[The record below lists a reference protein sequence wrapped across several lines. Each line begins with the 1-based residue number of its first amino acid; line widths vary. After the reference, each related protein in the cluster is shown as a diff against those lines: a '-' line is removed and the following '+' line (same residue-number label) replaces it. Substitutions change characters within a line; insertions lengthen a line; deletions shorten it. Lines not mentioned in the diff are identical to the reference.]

1 MTVTARAGSLTYET
15 HNRLRT
21 DIIQGSIR
29 PNERLIAADLAERL
43 SISRTPVREALQL
56 LEAEGL
62 VVAVKRGYMVRE
74 HTSEEIREIY
84 EVRAALEGMATRL
97 VATRAS
103 NEALAAIEDLGAHDD
118 ELATVERARL
128 VNLNDQFHAAI
139 FEASGNERLGRIN
152 RLNSEHFF
160 NYKIAEL
167 YTDAEAL
174 ASVRG
179 HAAIVKAIMARDG
192 DAAEKAARE
201 HSDEALEATL
211 TKIRRL

>member
-1 MTVTARAGSLTYET
+1 VTARAGSLTYET

>member
-21 DIIQGSIR
+21 DIIQGAIR
-29 PNERLIAADLAERL
+29 PNERLIAADLAEKL
-43 SISRTPVREALQL
+43 NISRTPVREALQL

-74 HTSEEIREIY
+74 HTSDEIREIY
-84 EVRAALEGMATRL
+84 EVRSALEGMAARL
-97 VATRAS
+97 VAIRAS
-103 NEALAAIEDLGAHDD
+103 DEAIQAIEDIGAHHD
-118 ELATVERARL
+118 ELASVERSRL
-128 VNLNDQFHAAI
+128 VDLNDQFHAAI
-139 FEASGNERLGRIN
+139 VEASTNERLGRIN
-152 RLNSEHFF
+152 RRNSEHFF

-179 HAAIVKAIMARDG
+179 HAAIVEALKARDA

-201 HSDEALEATL
+201 HSDEAMGVTL
-211 TKIRRL
+211 SKIRRL

>member
-1 MTVTARAGSLTYET
+1 MTVTARAASLTYET
-15 HNRLRT
+15 RNRLRT

-43 SISRTPVREALQL
+43 NISRTPVREALQL

-84 EVRAALEGMATRL
+84 EVRAALEGMAARL
-97 VATRAS
+97 VATRATD
-103 NEALAAIEDLGAHDD
+103 EAIQAVEDIGAHDH
-118 ELATVERARL
+118 ELASVERSRL
-128 VNLNDQFHAAI
+128 VDLNDQFHAAI
-139 FEASGNERLGRIN
+139 VEASANERLGRIN

-179 HAAIVKAIMARDG
+179 HAAIVEALKARDG

-201 HSDEALEATL
+201 HSDEAMEVTL
-211 TKIRRL
+211 SKIRRL